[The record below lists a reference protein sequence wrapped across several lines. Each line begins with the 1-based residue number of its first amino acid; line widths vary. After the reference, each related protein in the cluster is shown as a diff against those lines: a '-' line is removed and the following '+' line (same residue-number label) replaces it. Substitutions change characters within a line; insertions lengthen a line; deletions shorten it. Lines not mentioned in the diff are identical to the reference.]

1 MANHT
6 QILKPEIIK
15 AALGRTLDVLLPP
28 RCVGCSTRLLAH
40 GMLCPKCWGTLKP
53 IVAPCCAS
61 CGLPFEFSVG
71 EDAEC
76 AQCLKETPAF
86 DWARSAVQYD
96 DFGRSLVLKLKHGKV
111 NAVVPVMA
119 HLMAATV
126 QNRNATLVVPVP
138 LHRTRLFSRRF
149 NQSQLI
155 GTALAKK
162 LNLPL
167 DPFSLVKHRRTP
179 SQAGLKRKG
188 RMRNVKGVFSVPKQR
203 AEYIKAQQV
212 LLVDD
217 VLTTGAT
224 ADACAKALKR
234 AGAASVG
241 VVTFARVGEPA
252 RP

>member
-1 MANHT
+1 MANHA
-6 QILKPEIIK
+6 QILKLEIIK
-15 AALGRTLDVLLPP
+15 GALGRVFDVLLPP
-28 RCVGCSTRLLAH
+28 RCVGCSVRLSAH

-53 IVAPCCAS
+53 IVAPYCKS

-71 EDAEC
+71 EDADC
-76 AQCLKETPAF
+76 AQCLKEPAAF

-111 NAVVPVMA
+111 NAVVPVMT
-119 HLMAATV
+119 HLMAACIQDRKV
-126 QNRNATLVVPVP
+126 DLVVPVP
-138 LHRTRLFSRRF
+138 LHGTRLFSRRF

-155 GTALAKK
+155 GAALAKK
-162 LNLPL
+162 LNLQF

-179 SQAGLKRKG
+179 SQAGLKRKN
-188 RMRNVKGVFSVPKQR
+188 RVRNVKGVFSIPKQK
-203 AEYIKAQQV
+203 AEHIKGKHV